1 MMNSKNKNSEKE
13 RRVMCMKILSS
24 QKFLVLIFFLTG
36 FFLLAGPSQAQQ
48 SSAKLDLKTMAE
60 KEVKVTKEGKSTTKR
75 IPLDKASPG
84 NIVVYTIT
92 YSNVGKGPI
101 LDAKI
106 VDPVPAGVR
115 YIADTAE
122 GKDAE
127 ITFSIDNGRTWLKP
141 PVMIEFR
148 KPDGSL
154 EKKTA
159 PPDMYTHIKWAIKRP
174 VAPGQSGQVSFKVTV
189 K

>member
-1 MMNSKNKNSEKE
+1 
-13 RRVMCMKILSS
+13 MKILRSR
-24 QKFLVLIFFLTG
+24 KILVLSFVLTG
-36 FFLLAGPSQAQQ
+36 FFFLAGVSQSQQ
-48 SSAKLDLKTMAE
+48 SSAKLDLKTTAE
-60 KEVKVTKEGKSTTKR
+60 KEIKVTKDGKSTTKR
-75 IPLDKASPG
+75 IPLDKANPG
-84 NIVVYTIT
+84 SIVVYTIT

-106 VDPVPAGVR
+106 VDPIPSGVR

-127 ITFSIDNGRTWLKP
+127 ILVSIDNGRTWQVP

-154 EKKTA
+154 EKKPA
-159 PPDMYTHIKWAIKRP
+159 PPDMYTHIKWAIKKP